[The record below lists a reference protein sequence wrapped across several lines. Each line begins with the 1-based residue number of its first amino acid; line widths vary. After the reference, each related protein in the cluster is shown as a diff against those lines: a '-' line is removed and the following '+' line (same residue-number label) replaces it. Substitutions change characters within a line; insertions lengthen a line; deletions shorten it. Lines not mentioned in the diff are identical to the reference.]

1 MQKQSEVSSNTMA
14 AHQVCNILEYN
25 TGIYIYRYTYVCV
38 YVYIYACYRLNGLP
52 VCSS

>member
-25 TGIYIYRYTYVCV
+25 TGIYIYIDIHM
-38 YVYIYACYRLNGLP
+38 YVYMYIYMPAID
-52 VCSS
+52 